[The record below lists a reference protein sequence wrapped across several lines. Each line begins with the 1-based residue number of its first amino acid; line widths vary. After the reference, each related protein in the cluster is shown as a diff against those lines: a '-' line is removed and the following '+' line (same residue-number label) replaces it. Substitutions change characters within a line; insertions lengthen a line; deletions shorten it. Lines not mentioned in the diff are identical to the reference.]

1 MKKQVGNKLRGS
13 AGFTL
18 VELIV
23 VIAIIGILAGIGT
36 VGYGGYIKRT
46 NEGLDET
53 LYKNIIYAGEIGK
66 YENPG
71 VKGLVTVTKEN
82 ATVSSVSG
90 DQAVVEKWLSDA
102 FGSDWPT
109 TVKYRTDKYAKDFGT
124 IILPGLS
131 DEQQTQLE
139 KFTQSNLS
147 GKEKELADTCNNLS
161 NLFASWFGD
170 LTGQDA
176 VDALHVYMTKEGE
189 FDDFQRFLKT
199 TLKTEDLNTLSNT
212 QIANATVLYVASK
225 AKSMN
230 AAEIWET
237 IESDGDDGVIKKH
250 GLLPYAA
257 LMYGTMTGYAN
268 SGKATKD
275 FEKLMEVPPL
285 GLTGEIKDKD
295 GVVHL
300 GVFDLLKKMT
310 TDGKDS
316 ENFEAYWASS
326 GKGASSDMAGYLGAM
341 QIISDYSNQ
350 FNISS
355 NKAFNDDQTLA
366 LLQAVLNSKK

>member
-53 LYKNIIYAGEIGK
+53 LYKNIIYAGQIGK

-71 VKGLVTVTKEN
+71 VTGLVTVTKED

-102 FGSDWPT
+102 FGSNWEH
-109 TVKYRTDKYAKDFGT
+109 TVKYRTDKYANDFGT

-139 KFTQSNLS
+139 KYLQSNLN
-147 GKEKELADTCNNLS
+147 GKQKELADTCNNLS
-161 NLFASWFGD
+161 KAFAITFLGNDSTAEAALAKVRTYLGADADAFEAALKKRLGD
-170 LTGQDA
+170 
-176 VDALHVYMTKEGE
+176 KEPTPT
-189 FDDFQRFLKT
+189 D
-199 TLKTEDLNTLSNT
+199 
-212 QIANATVLYVASK
+212 IANATVLYIADK
-225 AKSMN
+225 AAGMDVDAILNTIKSDRKWDDTIMAEHGALPFN
-230 AAEIWET
+230 A
-237 IESDGDDGVIKKH
+237 
-250 GLLPYAA
+250 LL
-257 LMYGTMTGYAN
+257 YGIVTGYAN
-268 SGKATKD
+268 SNYASND
-275 FEKLMEVPPL
+275 FKKQMETCPKS
-285 GLTGEIKDKD
+285 LTQIRN
-295 GVVHL
+295 L
-300 GVFDLLKKMT
+300 Y
-310 TDGKDS
+310 DS
-316 ENFEAYWASS
+316 MIDQDNFEDYLKADE
-326 GKGASSDMAGYLGAM
+326 KGMKADMSGYLGAL
-341 QIISDYSNQ
+341 QIISDYNVE
-350 FNISS
+350 FDIT
-355 NKAFNDDQTLA
+355 KDDAFNNKDTLA